1 MYIDSALKSNKNANA
16 NANANTEHE
25 TSHTNNEK
33 KISYKD
39 FKMSKC

>member
-1 MYIDSALKSNKNANA
+1 MYIDSALKSNKNA